1 MRRLLT
7 GAAVLACALTFTTAA
22 TADVTPQPATA
33 HVTACVKAKIEGQ
46 SRCIQRGQF
55 CRRSARAM
63 RDYRKYGLSCTKRD
77 RNGRYHLE

>member
-1 MRRLLT
+1 MKRLLT
-7 GAAVLACALTFTTAA
+7 AIAVLACSLAVVPTA
-22 TADVTPQPATA
+22 TAGPTSTASPQITK
-33 HVTACVKAKIEGQ
+33 CVRAKIEGQ